1 MINLINNQDL
11 NLEQR
16 RNILNRALYS
26 QPFFNL
32 LQFII
37 PPSKT
42 RGQIDKKNTQNVQV
56 NKNFYLTE
64 IISNFGEVFQDT
76 GSLFDISLYAVKKK
90 QSLVRYLQNA
100 FLPNG
105 FIATEA
111 RENAAFAAQIYQD
124 TQREM
129 MPLLIE
135 RGDIVQ
141 GSIIA
146 NTDTTNKNDV
156 FANIVLKGFYS
167 IQETYINSRLGI
179 GINESLARDVI
190 FETWN
195 LSVDFTGQKSLKI
208 SNDRYPRLVLGFG
221 IRDNNSIKANLSQGT
236 MRITD
241 QTRGLQFSD
250 VPLPIEFFAP
260 RLTCVRDAHIYYLPT
275 EYLLEPFASLLF
287 DIENALNGGSGYELV
302 IYTRTV

>member
-32 LQFII
+32 LAFTV

-42 RGQIDKKNTQNVQV
+42 RGRIDKKDTQGIQV

-90 QSLVRYLQNA
+90 QSLIRYLQNS
-100 FLPNG
+100 FLPSG

-111 RENAAFAAQIYQD
+111 RENAPFASQIFQD
-124 TQREM
+124 TQREI

-135 RGDIVQ
+135 RGDFVQ
-141 GSIIA
+141 GNIVA
-146 NTDTTNKNDV
+146 NSDTTNDADV
-156 FANIVLKGFYS
+156 IANIVLKGFYS
-167 IQETYINSRLGI
+167 VQETYINSRLNI
-179 GINESLARDVI
+179 GINESLARDII

-195 LSVDFTGQKSLKI
+195 LSVDFEGEKSLKI

-221 IRDNNSIKANLSQGT
+221 IRDNGRVKANLSQGT
-236 MRITD
+236 MRISD
-241 QTRGLQFSD
+241 QTRGLQFSENA
-250 VPLPIEFFAP
+250 LPIEFYAP
-260 RLTCVRDAHIYYLPT
+260 RLTCVRDTHIYYLPT

-287 DIENALNGGSGYELV
+287 DITNILNEGTGYELV